1 MPTEPTD
8 QNHRP
13 GNTPWAVDE
22 AAGRPGREEARSRA
36 DGGPPGAAEASGI
49 DGRPPGSAAPAS
61 RRQAAVAA
69 GLAVAL
75 TGFWR
80 LVSPLAGGKLCCDAA
95 NYLRMAADPGQPV
108 IRPHSSRVLVPWL
121 THLLG
126 GGRATYHTITLAC
139 LAGALLLTYLL
150 ARRLGG
156 GHAWSL
162 LAMAGLACS
171 RGWVFYFYDPYLS
184 DPAAF
189 LLLAGGFLALVRA
202 RPTWLLAP
210 LLVLTAGARELF
222 AGMALPVYAWLRG
235 RLLDPRAALR
245 TAALLAP
252 AVAAYALVLAVA
264 PSLPPSDYQR
274 PFPTVLAGILD
285 KRMEQDGAL
294 WFGSAFAMSLGVWW
308 PLAVTRL
315 GAEPVRRLAWWL
327 LPVLAN
333 CLIGWDWSRY
343 ATYAFPVVTP
353 AAALALTHAPRR
365 PLLLAAVA
373 LQALLP
379 LADLA
384 AGRPQLNHPGP
395 SLPLSLLLMAV
406 VAVVLVPKPP
416 RFARTRSGWR
426 AAVGQPH
433 GATRR

>member
-1 MPTEPTD
+1 MPAT
-8 QNHRP
+8 
-13 GNTPWAVDE
+13 
-22 AAGRPGREEARSRA
+22 RA
-36 DGGPPGAAEASGI
+36 
-49 DGRPPGSAAPAS
+49 
-61 RRQAAVAA
+61 QAAVAA

-80 LVSPLAGGKLCCDAA
+80 LVSPLAGGALCCDAA

-126 GGRATYHTITLAC
+126 GGRATYHAITLAC

-150 ARRLGG
+150 ARRLGASHG
-156 GHAWSL
+156 WSL

-171 RGWVFYFYDPYLS
+171 RGWVFYLYDPYLS

-189 LLLAGGFLALVRA
+189 LLLAGTFLALVRA
-202 RPTWLLAP
+202 RPAWLVAP

-222 AGMALPVYAWLRG
+222 AGTALPIYAWLR
-235 RLLDPRAALR
+235 RRAVDRRAALR

-252 AVAAYALVLAVA
+252 AAVAYALVLAVA
-264 PSLPPSDYQR
+264 PSLPPADYQR
-274 PFPTVLAGILD
+274 PATTVVAGIVA

-308 PLAVTRL
+308 PLAAAGVR
-315 GAEPVRRLAWWL
+315 AERVRRLAWWL
-327 LPVLAN
+327 VPVLGN

-343 ATYAFPVVTP
+343 ATYAFPVVMP
-353 AAALALTHAPRR
+353 AAALALAYVPRR

-373 LQALLP
+373 VQALLP
-379 LADLA
+379 LADIA
-384 AGRPQLNHPGP
+384 ADRLQLNHPGP
-395 SLPLSLLLMAV
+395 SLPLSLLLII
-406 VAVVLVPKPP
+406 LV
-416 RFARTRSGWR
+416 
-426 AAVGQPH
+426 AAVLLG
-433 GATRR
+433 GRRRRAPA

>member
-1 MPTEPTD
+1 VPTEPTD
-8 QNHRP
+8 QSHRP
-13 GNTPWAVDE
+13 GATPQ
-22 AAGRPGREEARSRA
+22 AGTATPEGSGDGDAPSRVV
-36 DGGPPGAAEASGI
+36 P
-49 DGRPPGSAAPAS
+49 APAAAAT
-61 RRQAAVAA
+61 RGQAALAA
-69 GLAVAL
+69 GLAAAL
-75 TGFWR
+75 TAFWR
-80 LVSPLAGGKLCCDAA
+80 LVSPLAGGQLCCDAA

-126 GGRATYHTITLAC
+126 GGRASYHAITLAC

-150 ARRLGG
+150 ARRLGA

-210 LLVLTAGARELF
+210 LLVLAAGARELF

-235 RLLDPRAALR
+235 RAGSRSRARGARRSPHPLAQATQARHRHLTGSLVDPRAALR

-264 PSLPPSDYQR
+264 PSLPPADYQR
-274 PFPTVLAGILD
+274 PFPTVLAGILHQ
-285 KRMEQDGAL
+285 RMEQDGVL
-294 WFGSAFAMSLGVWW
+294 WFGSAFAMSLGAWW
-308 PLAVTRL
+308 PLAVAKL

-343 ATYAFPVVTP
+343 ATYAFPVVMP
-353 AAALALTHAPRR
+353 AAALALARAPRR
-365 PLLLAAVA
+365 PLLLAVLA

-384 AGRPQLNHPGP
+384 ADRPQLNHPGP
-395 SLPLSLLLMAV
+395 SLPLSLLLIAV
-406 VAVVLVPKPP
+406 AAVVLVMGPK
-416 RFARTRSGWR
+416 RSARSG
-426 AAVGQPH
+426 
-433 GATRR
+433 

>member
-1 MPTEPTD
+1 MVPSERTD
-8 QNHRP
+8 Q
-13 GNTPWAVDE
+13 DE
-22 AAGRPGREEARSRA
+22 
-36 DGGPPGAAEASGI
+36 GPA
-49 DGRPPGSAAPAS
+49 AS
-61 RRQAAVAA
+61 RRDGGRTPGRAGSEAVPSAAEGDARSGPAGTAMPATRVQAAVAA

-80 LVSPLAGGKLCCDAA
+80 LVSPLAGGALCCDAA

-126 GGRATYHTITLAC
+126 GGRATYHAITLAC

-150 ARRLGG
+150 ARRLGASHG
-156 GHAWSL
+156 WSL

-171 RGWVFYFYDPYLS
+171 RGWVFYLYDPYLS

-189 LLLAGGFLALVRA
+189 LLLAGTFLALVRA
-202 RPTWLLAP
+202 RPTWLVAP

-222 AGMALPVYAWLRG
+222 AGTALPIYAWLR
-235 RLLDPRAALR
+235 RRAVDRRAALR

-252 AVAAYALVLAVA
+252 AAVAYALVLAVA
-264 PSLPPSDYQR
+264 PSLPPADYQR
-274 PFPTVLAGILD
+274 PATTVVAGIVA

-308 PLAVTRL
+308 PLAAAGVR
-315 GAEPVRRLAWWL
+315 AERVRRLAWWL
-327 LPVLAN
+327 VPVLGN

-343 ATYAFPVVTP
+343 ATYAFPVVMP
-353 AAALALTHAPRR
+353 AAALALAHVPRR

-373 LQALLP
+373 VQALLP
-379 LADLA
+379 LADIA
-384 AGRPQLNHPGP
+384 ADRLQLNHPGP
-395 SLPLSLLLMAV
+395 SLPLSLLLII
-406 VAVVLVPKPP
+406 LV
-416 RFARTRSGWR
+416 
-426 AAVGQPH
+426 AAVLLG
-433 GATRR
+433 GRRRRAPA